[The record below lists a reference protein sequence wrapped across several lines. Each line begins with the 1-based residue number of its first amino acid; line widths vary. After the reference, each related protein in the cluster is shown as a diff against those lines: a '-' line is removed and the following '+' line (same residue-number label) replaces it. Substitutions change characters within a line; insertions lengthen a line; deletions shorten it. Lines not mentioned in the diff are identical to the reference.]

1 MKKTNAFGAILAA
14 SILGGSFILTAA
26 SVSQATC
33 QIVESGRPNEIEI
46 VGGEAPNYTHPTMRH
61 VMELIQQKPEFFAPL
76 DPAGAFIIKARVSV
90 QNFVDK
96 VKGTVFTGLKS
107 LNPPYIPPEVQTPI
121 PGVFDEKG
129 RQVFRWPMSVMDKQ
143 WKQQFG
149 IAEGL
154 DAEVQLAATPEHR
167 DWLEAFASRLS
178 CNDNGDPNMPLPRQD
193 GEAGQGQ
200 NSVGP
205 NYQPVSVP
213 ATPTVLAP
221 PAVSARRRAAR

>member
-46 VGGEAPNYTHPTMRH
+46 VGGDAPNYTYPSMRD
-61 VMELIQQKPEFFAPL
+61 VMKLIQQKPEFFAPL

-90 QNFVDK
+90 QNFGDSN
-96 VKGTVFTGLKS
+96 FTGLKAM
-107 LNPPYIPPEVQTPI
+107 NPPYIPPSQKTQVGSQT
-121 PGVFDEKG
+121 
-129 RQVFRWPMSVMDKQ
+129 QWPMSAMDKQ

-154 DAEVQLAATPEHR
+154 DAEVQLATTPEHR

-178 CNDNGDPNMPLPRQD
+178 CNDNGDPNMPLPQQD

-205 NYQPVSVP
+205 NYHPVSVP
-213 ATPTVLAP
+213 ATPTVVAP
-221 PAVSARRRAAR
+221 PAVSARRRAVR